1 MVIISFQLL
10 ETCPDIVDPV
20 EIQPTI
26 HGTLEVSSHPDL
38 PIGIKSPPARTA
50 LPEWDPLWSGWWFA
64 LVLHVG
70 CRHGGFPAG
79 HQTWAPAAPRTV
91 WGLKMGYTMAAYRY
105 NYPQLWPFKWR
116 TWWNIMINKNK
127 PAKFWGTYFQTNPN
141 VFSWPE
147 IDRTIRTQIRPELV
161 AAAEH
166 CHAKTTQNVD
176 TKKSQTYNDKQWCT
190 YQHSQRGAE
199 WIISLRGHEWTP
211 LRTHVAKK
219 FQRAQIRMSAFQYAI
234 QGTQKPSITILVVAK
249 LEERNMFRSERHA
262 MTRTWS
268 MGQNLTSKGCWMV
281 TPVNT
286 TRHTHWQFSISSLGA
301 A

>member
-1 MVIISFQLL
+1 MSRHCGPCGNP
-10 ETCPDIVDPV
+10 TYDSWNAAG
-20 EIQPTI
+20 IQPLLI
-26 HGTLEVSSHPDL
+26 SLLASSPHLRERLSRNGIRFEVADDSLSFCMWGVATEDSRPDT
-38 PIGIKSPPARTA
+38 K
-50 LPEWDPLWSGWWFA
+50 PELR
-64 LVLHVG
+64 HV
-70 CRHGGFPAG
+70 P
-79 HQTWAPAAPRTV
+79 APRTI

-127 PAKFWGTYFQTNPN
+127 PAKFLGNIFSDKPKCVQLTRNRQNNQNTN
-141 VFSWPE
+141 
-147 IDRTIRTQIRPELV
+147 QRPELV

-219 FQRAQIRMSAFQYAI
+219 FQRAQIPMSAFQYAI
-234 QGTQKPSITILVVAK
+234 QGTQKRPSQSWWL
-249 LEERNMFRSERHA
+249 
-262 MTRTWS
+262 
-268 MGQNLTSKGCWMV
+268 QN
-281 TPVNT
+281 
-286 TRHTHWQFSISSLGA
+286 
-301 A
+301 